1 MEMNFKM
8 PKLKFGKI
16 KMDTVEDLD
25 KIDYEKIKKDESKK
39 KKGPYTPTNYK
50 TVKEFFYK
58 SVNEY
63 ADLPCILEKKDHKEP
78 YSAKTYKEFA
88 EDVDA
93 LGTALIK
100 ILNNSSLV
108 ILLHVSYNYTILFYR
123 NECIVFNK
131 ITKN

>member
-88 EDVDA
+88 
-93 LGTALIK
+93 
-100 ILNNSSLV
+100 
-108 ILLHVSYNYTILFYR
+108 
-123 NECIVFNK
+123 
-131 ITKN
+131 